1 MTIVGKKDK
10 LKELLSDD
18 ADIEFS
24 VKIGKEDAEGLDN
37 MALVSAKYHI
47 KGKEV
52 GQLGVIGPERM
63 DYKKVLSVLKQ
74 LGKIIDNLDD

>member
-1 MTIVGKKDK
+1 
-10 LKELLSDD
+10 
-18 ADIEFS
+18 
-24 VKIGKEDAEGLDN
+24 

-63 DYKKVLSVLKQ
+63 YYKRVLTVLKH
-74 LGKIIDNLDD
+74 LGKLIDKLDD

>member
-1 MTIVGKKDK
+1 
-10 LKELLSDD
+10 
-18 ADIEFS
+18 
-24 VKIGKEDAEGLDN
+24 
-37 MALVSAKYHI
+37 MALVSAKYHV

-74 LGKIIDNLDD
+74 LGKLIDNLED